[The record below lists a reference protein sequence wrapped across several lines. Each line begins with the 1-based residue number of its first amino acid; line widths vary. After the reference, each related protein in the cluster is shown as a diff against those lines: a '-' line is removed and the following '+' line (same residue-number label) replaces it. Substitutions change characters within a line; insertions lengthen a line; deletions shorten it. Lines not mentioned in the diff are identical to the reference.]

1 MVMKKGL
8 ILVNAYT
15 EMPSLLKPSLRLQE
29 EFIKLGVQV
38 DVKKNNFF
46 PTIISQNGDIKS
58 DLDYDFVVYLDKDKY
73 VSQCIE
79 KLGIPVFNS
88 HNSIQICDDKMT
100 THIVLSNNGIPM
112 PKTIPGLLCYPID
125 SNKDVSNDSLDVI
138 EKELG
143 YPMIVKLNSS
153 SLGMNVYIVKNRKE
167 LEDISKKVKNV
178 PHMYQ
183 QYISKNP
190 GVDIRAIVI
199 NNKVVASMKRIN
211 RFDFKANI
219 ECGGISE
226 PYTLS
231 EENKKMCEK
240 ASKILG
246 LDYCG
251 IDLLEDDNGLVVNE
265 VNSNAFFMGIEKT
278 CDINIGKLYAEHIC
292 SKVYN

>member
-15 EMPSLLKPSLRLQE
+15 EMPSLLKPSQRLQE
-29 EFIKLGVQV
+29 EFIKLGVHI

-46 PTIISQNGDIKS
+46 PAIVANNGEIES
-58 DLDYDFVVYLDKDKY
+58 SLDYDFVVYLDKDKY
-73 VSQCIE
+73 VSKCIE
-79 KLGIPVFNS
+79 KLGIPLFNS
-88 HNSIQICDDKMT
+88 HESIQICDDKMT
-100 THIVLSNNGIPM
+100 THIVLANNGIPM

-125 SNKDVSNDSLDVI
+125 SNKPVSEDSLDVI

-153 SLGMNVYIVKNRKE
+153 SLGMNVYIVKNRSE
-167 LEDISKKVKNV
+167 LNDISTKVKNV

-190 GVDIRAIVI
+190 GVDIRVIAI

-211 RFDFKANI
+211 RFDFKANL
-219 ECGGISE
+219 EQGGISE

-231 EENKKMCEK
+231 EKDKNMCEK
-240 ASKILG
+240 ASLLLG

-251 IDLLEDDNGLVVNE
+251 IDLLEDENGLVINE

-278 CDINIGKLYAEHIC
+278 CNINIGKLYAEHIY